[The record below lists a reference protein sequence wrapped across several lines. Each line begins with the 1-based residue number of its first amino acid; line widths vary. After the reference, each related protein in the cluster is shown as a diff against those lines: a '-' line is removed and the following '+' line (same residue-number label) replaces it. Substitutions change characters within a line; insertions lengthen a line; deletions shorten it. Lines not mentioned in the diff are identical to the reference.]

1 MQKVNHEDVDYV
13 IQGLDIY
20 VTWKKNDFISY
31 TQSFIDAGISVE
43 DAIKFSIN
51 KWENK

>member
-1 MQKVNHEDVDYV
+1 MQKVKNEDVEYV

-20 VTWKKNDFISY
+20 VTWKKNEFISY
-31 TQSFIDAGISVE
+31 TQSFIDAGISLD